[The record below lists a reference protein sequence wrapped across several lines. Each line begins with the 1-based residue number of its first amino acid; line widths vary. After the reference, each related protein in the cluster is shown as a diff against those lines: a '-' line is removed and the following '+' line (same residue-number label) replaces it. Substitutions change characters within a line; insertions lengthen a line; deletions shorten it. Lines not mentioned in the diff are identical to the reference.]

1 MANKNSKIYD
11 RKRNTLDKLR
21 KAQRIFVPMSDC
33 TNMPFVLCDPET
45 YDDEVL
51 IFFDEETA
59 KQEAAKLVGQKNP
72 LHLIRLE
79 QKFLLSFYSSLLP
92 MGVNALLVGRG
103 TKEELRLQLSELISR
118 KGGDGDEKGRKI
130 LENPEFVLTALY
142 FMQKQRAVKEPEM
155 TEEVKELQ
163 EEMLA
168 HYGKGRYIVA
178 YQKDRGMPILRQ
190 KDGTVMQPV
199 FTDVQE
205 FIKFQNTNKD
215 VKFQTAV
222 IEAGKIPEV
231 MAKEA
236 AGIVVN
242 PYSINLHL
250 KIQRPT
256 AKAASRPTTQQ
267 ILAAAADA
275 GVRESLKAEN
285 AAEIEARQAMQASL
299 ESNVQEVLEEN
310 AVQSDD

>member
-1 MANKNSKIYD
+1 MSNKNSKIYD
-11 RKRNTLDKLR
+11 RKKSTLDKLR
-21 KAQRIFVPMSDC
+21 KAQEIFVPMSDC

-51 IFFDEETA
+51 VFFDEETA
-59 KQEAAKLVGQKNP
+59 KREAGELLRQKNP
-72 LHLIRLE
+72 LHIIRLE

-92 MGVNALLVGRG
+92 MGVNALLVDKG
-103 TKEELRLQLSELISR
+103 TPKELRLQLSELISR
-118 KGGDGDEKGRKI
+118 KGGNMDANGKKI
-130 LENPEFVLTALY
+130 VENPEFMLTALY
-142 FMQKQRAVKEPEM
+142 FMQVQRAQKDPEI
-155 TEEVKELQ
+155 TEEVEELQ

-168 HYGKGRYIVA
+168 HYSKGHYIVA
-178 YQKDRGMPILRQ
+178 YQKDRGLPILKQ

-215 VKFQTAV
+215 VSFQTAV
-222 IEAGKIPEV
+222 IEAGKLPEI

-236 AGIVVN
+236 AGIVVD

-250 KIQRPT
+250 KVQRMASKT
-256 AKAASRPTTQQ
+256 AARPTTQQ

-275 GVRESLKAEN
+275 GVRASLQVEN
-285 AAEIEARQAMQASL
+285 AAEIEARQAMQESL
-299 ESNVQEVLEEN
+299 ESNVQEVLAEN
-310 AVQSDD
+310 AAQQE